1 LFQVDA
7 VCMAVSREAADL
19 RLGFDC
25 HCASSVDTL
34 KTYKANTSDYYVN
47 THDLATEL
55 YEFIMLKGR

>member
-1 LFQVDA
+1 
-7 VCMAVSREAADL
+7 MAVSREAADL